1 MGDAA
6 LSGPRR
12 SLSFRRLSGLDRSGP
27 EPPQTRRGQPLRPW
41 TIPNAIGYVRLALI
55 PVVLWLGLSS
65 RHGRSSAAAVLFAI
79 VGWSDYADG
88 IAARVT
94 GQYSRLGA
102 LMDPVIDR
110 LLVIGGLVICW
121 RFETLPRWAI
131 AALIAREA
139 LMVVLARVALSR
151 ALDVHINW
159 AGRIGVLFTF
169 GAPFF
174 ALASADTP
182 AHACLYVGLVLAYVA
197 SALYVRGALT
207 ELSQRDGARRPPQDA
222 GATPP
227 GATPRDSAGP
237 DCNDAGTP

>member
-6 LSGPRR
+6 LSGARR
-12 SLSFRRLSGLDRSGP
+12 SRSLRRLSGLDRSGP

-65 RHGRSSAAAVLFAI
+65 QHGRSTAAAALFAV

-88 IAARVT
+88 IAARAT

-110 LLVIGGLVICW
+110 LLVIGGLTICW
-121 RFETLPRWAI
+121 RFGTLPRWAI

-139 LMVVLARVALSR
+139 LMVVLARIALAR
-151 ALDVHINW
+151 GVDVHINW

-174 ALASADTP
+174 ALASADAP
-182 AHACLYVGLVLAYVA
+182 AHVCLYAGLALAYLA
-197 SALYVRGALT
+197 SALYVRGALAQ
-207 ELSQRDGARRPPQDA
+207 LAPRGDRGAPSDRPSTGA
-222 GATPP
+222 GCK
-227 GATPRDSAGP
+227 DS
-237 DCNDAGTP
+237 GTPSS